1 MKDSIFMETFNPLV
15 SIIIPVYNGAKYLEE
30 AIDSALNQTYHNIE
44 IIVVNDGSNDE
55 RKTDRVAISYGDKIK
70 YFNKQNGGC
79 GSALNFGI
87 QHSSG
92 DYISWLSHDDA
103 YYPEKISRQIEL
115 LSSLENKKTII
126 YGGYELIDEDSRSKG
141 KVQFHIDTPINK
153 LNTLLYPV
161 MRGMVNGCSLLIAK
175 ELFYTVGFFR
185 EELATTQ
192 DYDLWAKF
200 FRKAP
205 VQYIPDILIKTRIHS
220 EQGSHTINT
229 HNDECNDLWIRLIKE
244 VTPDEADSIDGSY
257 CAFLCKSEKF
267 LQATSYQLA
276 LSECQKMLTE
286 NIGKIKVSVIIP
298 FYNRIS
304 ETVLAVQSAQVQT
317 HSNIEIIVIDDG
329 SYDDVGPLHKLIEE
343 DSRIKYFRT
352 ENRGPAAARNYGIDL
367 ASGEYI
373 AFLDSDDSFDPSK
386 IEIQLKYMEDEQVS
400 FSHTSYVQ
408 VNSELNSRVIMNSG
422 EFKGLVYPEIIV
434 NCPIATPTVMVK
446 REFMLANRFPET
458 FYIGEDV
465 CIWIDISS
473 TVEVGG
479 INKALTTVNI
489 LDQSASQNI
498 EKTMQGVL
506 NIASYLLQNPLHKAY
521 MPDIIT
527 LLRSITDPKSSS
539 IINITVDWHAIRL
552 FLLRNKSIALIAE
565 GIKSLRRE
573 GFLITLKRIY
583 KRVLNK

>member
-1 MKDSIFMETFNPLV
+1 METFNPLV
-15 SIIIPVYNGAKYLEE
+15 SIIIPVYNGSKYLGE
-30 AIDSALNQTYHNIE
+30 AIDSALNQAYHNIE

-55 RKTDRVAISYGDKIK
+55 GKTDRVAISYGDKIK

-87 QHSSG
+87 RQATG
-92 DYISWLSHDDA
+92 DYISWLSHDDL
-103 YYPEKISRQIEL
+103 YYPEKISKQIEL

-126 YGGYELIDEDSRSKG
+126 YGGYELIDEDSKSKG
-141 KVQFHIDTPINK
+141 MVQFHIDTPLEK
-153 LNTLLYPV
+153 LNIPLYPV
-161 MRGMVNGCSLLIAK
+161 MRGMVNGCSLLLAK
-175 ELFYTVGFFR
+175 ELFYNVGFFR
-185 EELATTQ
+185 EELPTTQ
-192 DYDLWAKF
+192 DYDLWSKF

-229 HNDECNDLWIRLIKE
+229 HNDECNDLWIRLIKD
-244 VTPDEADSIDGSY
+244 VTPDEAGLMDGSY

-267 LQATSYQLA
+267 LQATPYQLA

-286 NIGKIKVSVIIP
+286 NIANIKVSVIIP
-298 FYNRIS
+298 FYNRVSDTI
-304 ETVLAVQSAQVQT
+304 LAVQSAQKQT

-329 SYDDVGPLHKLIEE
+329 SNDDVTPLHKLIKE

-352 ENRGPAAARNYGIDL
+352 ENRGPAAARNYGIDQ

-386 IEIQLKYMEDEQVS
+386 IEIQLRYMEEEQLV
-400 FSHTSYVQ
+400 FSHTSYIQ
-408 VNSELNSRVIMNSG
+408 VNSESNSRLIMNSG
-422 EFKGLVYPEIIV
+422 EFQGLVYPKIIE
-434 NCPIATPTVMVK
+434 NCPIATPTVMIQ
-446 REFMLANRFPET
+446 RELMLIHRFPET

-465 CIWIDISS
+465 CLWIDIAS
-473 TVEVGG
+473 TVKIGG
-479 INKALTTVNI
+479 INKALTTINI
-489 LDQSASQNI
+489 LSQSASQDI

-506 NIASYLLQNPLHKAY
+506 NISSYLMQNSLHKSY
-521 MPDIIT
+521 MLDIIT
-527 LLRSITDPKSSS
+527 LLRTITDPKFSS

-552 FLLRNKSIALIAE
+552 FLLRNKSIALFAE

-573 GFLITLKRIY
+573 GFLITLKHIY
-583 KRVLNK
+583 KWVLNK